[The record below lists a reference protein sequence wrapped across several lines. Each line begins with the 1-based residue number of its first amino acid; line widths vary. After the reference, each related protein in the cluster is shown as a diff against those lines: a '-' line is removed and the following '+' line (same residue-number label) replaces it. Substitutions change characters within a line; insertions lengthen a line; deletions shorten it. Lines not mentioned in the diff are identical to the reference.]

1 MNTLSERIRWVM
13 QHFSL
18 TQAELARIC
27 GIKQPSVNR
36 WVSGATETINSE
48 SALRLCE
55 RYPINLQ
62 WLISGVGEPLFKGE
76 GISSIQPSSAYSQRA
91 VRLFHLVAQTDPRL
105 QPKLDEMD
113 MSPKYYD
120 QAWLDEHGLK
130 VENLQAFIVTDDG
143 LSPFINEGDIVTVDM
158 TQTTIENGRVYAFVY
173 SGKLCVRRLR
183 VLLNGD
189 LQTIPSDS
197 RSVETILKDQTA
209 LLHILGKVVDR
220 SGSHSL

>member
-1 MNTLSERIRWVM
+1 MSTLSERIRWVM

-27 GIKQPSVNR
+27 GVKQPSVNK
-36 WVSGATETINSE
+36 WVNGGTETIKSD
-48 SALRLCE
+48 SALRFCE

-62 WLISGVGEPLFKGE
+62 WLISGAGSPLFDGDDVE
-76 GISSIQPSSAYSQRA
+76 SGNPSITFTNGA

-120 QAWLDEHGLK
+120 QTWLEEHGLK
-130 VENLQAFIVTDDG
+130 VENLQAFVVTEDA
-143 LSPFINEGDIVTVDM
+143 LSPFINEGDVVTIDR
-158 TQTTIENGRVYAFVY
+158 TQTVIENGRVYAFALN
-173 SGKLCVRRLR
+173 GRLHVRRLR

-197 RSVETILKDQTA
+197 RSAEIISKDQINF
-209 LLHILGKVVDR
+209 LHILGKVVDR
-220 SGSHSL
+220 SGSTGL

>member
-1 MNTLSERIRWVM
+1 MSTLSERIRWVM

-27 GIKQPSVNR
+27 GVKQPSVNK
-36 WVSGATETINSE
+36 WVNGGTETIKSD

-62 WLISGVGEPLFKGE
+62 WLISGAGSPLFDGDDVE
-76 GISSIQPSSAYSQRA
+76 SGNPSITFTNGA

-120 QAWLDEHGLK
+120 QTWLEEHGLK
-130 VENLQAFIVTDDG
+130 VENLQAFVVTEDA
-143 LSPFINEGDIVTVDM
+143 LSPFINEGDVVTIDR
-158 TQTTIENGRVYAFVY
+158 TQTVIENGRVYAFAFN
-173 SGKLCVRRLR
+173 GRLHVRRLR

-197 RSVETILKDQTA
+197 RSAEIISKDQINF
-209 LLHILGKVVDR
+209 LHILGKVVDR
-220 SGSHSL
+220 SGSTSL

>member
-1 MNTLSERIRWVM
+1 MSTLSERIRWVM

-27 GIKQPSVNR
+27 GVKQPSVNK
-36 WVSGATETINSE
+36 WVNGGTETIKSD

-62 WLISGVGEPLFKGE
+62 WLISGAGAPLFDGDDVE
-76 GISSIQPSSAYSQRA
+76 SGNPSITFTNGA

-113 MSPKYYD
+113 MSLKYYD
-120 QAWLDEHGLK
+120 QTWLEEHGLK
-130 VENLQAFIVTDDG
+130 VENLQAFVVTEDA
-143 LSPFINEGDIVTVDM
+143 LSPFINEGDVVTIDR
-158 TQTTIENGRVYAFVY
+158 TQTVIENGRVYAFALN
-173 SGKLCVRRLR
+173 GRLHVRRLR

-197 RSVETILKDQTA
+197 RSAEIISKDQINF
-209 LLHILGKVVDR
+209 LHILGKVVDR
-220 SGSHSL
+220 SGSTGL